1 MTLMLRAV
9 LLIGSVMAGVSVIHR
24 IRKSRLQIEDALF
37 WVCFSGALILIAVF
51 PGLIYRLAIFSGTKS
66 PANLLY
72 LIIIAVLIL
81 KIFSM
86 SLQISALNGKISKLV
101 QDIAL
106 KEEAGREKAQEGKL
120 HSEENYGELEETVS
134 K

>member
-9 LLIGSVMAGVSVIHR
+9 LLIGSVMAGASVIHR

-37 WVCFSGALILIAVF
+37 WVCFSGALVLIAVF
-51 PGLIYRLAIFSGTKS
+51 PGLIYRLSILSGTKS

-72 LIIIAVLIL
+72 LIIIGVLIL

-86 SLQISALNGKISKLV
+86 SLQISALNGKIVKLV

-106 KEEAGREKAQEGKL
+106 KEEAENKNRCEARQ
-120 HSEENYGELEETVS
+120 HSEESHGEGEKAVS